1 MLIRCTEEHDQA
13 YFEMYLKNQ
22 YVKLNY
28 SSFGNVCLDVAVF
41 YYIERNLRS
50 SNTNTENSFTSSNME
65 YQLTNDDLQRSK
77 VFCSQLALKFR
88 TQYSYTGKQVI
99 IVK

>member
-13 YFEMYLKNQ
+13 YFEMYIKNY

-41 YYIERNLRS
+41 YFIERNLRS

-65 YQLTNDDLQRSK
+65 YLS
-77 VFCSQLALKFR
+77 
-88 TQYSYTGKQVI
+88 
-99 IVK
+99 